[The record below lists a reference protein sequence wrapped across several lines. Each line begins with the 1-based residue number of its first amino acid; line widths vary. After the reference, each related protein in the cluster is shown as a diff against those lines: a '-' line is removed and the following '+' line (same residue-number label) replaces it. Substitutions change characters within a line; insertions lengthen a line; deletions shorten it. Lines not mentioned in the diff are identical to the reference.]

1 MAGQNTFTGQTVC
14 IAGGSRG
21 LGRIMAMEL
30 AKHVLLPGASV
41 VVLARNPKTLEEA
54 KGEIMA
60 ARLSEEQTV
69 HTISVDLGDHAA
81 LRNAMSEHNATPD
94 MLICSVGGT
103 TPDQIGFLADLAPE
117 SLATCFSSNYHASL
131 FITQWCVQRWIQQPD
146 TSRTRRLVYIAS
158 GAAFVALPGYTAY
171 TPAKTALRALA
182 DTLRQELLLY
192 GDESMYRVH
201 IAFPGAFITDSFIQ
215 EQATK
220 PELLK
225 NMEGSNYQDGEELL
239 KNVQSAEEIA
249 SKIFKGIK
257 KGRYIITTDLTTDL
271 TLNNMRGPSPRDNAL
286 YDAFM
291 SFVGFCAFPF
301 VRRRFDRMTVQ
312 YGLDKSLRK

>member
-1 MAGQNTFTGQTVC
+1 M
-14 IAGGSRG
+14 ID
-21 LGRIMAMEL
+21 
-30 AKHVLLPGASV
+30 ASV

-54 KGEIMA
+54 KGKILA
-60 ARLSEEQTV
+60 ARRSEEQTV
-69 HTISVDLGDHAA
+69 NTIAVDLGDHAA

-103 TPDQIGFLADLAPE
+103 TPNQIVVCAALG
-117 SLATCFSSNYHASL
+117 S
-131 FITQWCVQRWIQQPD
+131 
-146 TSRTRRLVYIAS
+146 AS
-158 GAAFVALPGYTAY
+158 GSKSHQTLGIHCFWCAAFVALPGYAAY
-171 TPAKTALRALA
+171 TPPKTAIRASA

-192 GDESMYRVH
+192 GGESMYCVH

-239 KNVQSAEEIA
+239 KNVQSADKIA
-249 SKIFKGIK
+249 SKIFNGIRK
-257 KGRYIITTDLTTDL
+257 RRYIITTDLATDL

-286 YDAFM
+286 YDVFM
-291 SFVGFCAFPF
+291 SILGFCAFPF
-301 VRRRFDRMTVQ
+301 VRWRLDRMTVQ

>member
-1 MAGQNTFTGQTVC
+1 MAT
-14 IAGGSRG
+14 R
-21 LGRIMAMEL
+21 R
-30 AKHVLLPGASV
+30 
-41 VVLARNPKTLEEA
+41 
-54 KGEIMA
+54 
-60 ARLSEEQTV
+60 SEEQTV
-69 HTISVDLGDHAA
+69 HTIAVDLGDHAA
-81 LRNAMSEHNATPD
+81 LRSAMSEHNATPD

-103 TPDQIGFLADLAPE
+103 TPEQIGFLVDLAPE
-117 SLATCFSSNYHASL
+117 ALAACFSSNYHASL
-131 FITQWCVQRWIQQPD
+131 FITQWCVQRWIQHPD
-146 TSRTRRLVYIAS
+146 PRRTRRLVYIAS
-158 GAAFVALPGYTAY
+158 GAAFVALPGYAAY
-171 TPAKTALRALA
+171 TPPKTAVRALA

-201 IAFPGAFITDSFIQ
+201 IAFPGAFITESFMQ

-220 PELLK
+220 PQLLK
-225 NMEGSNYQDGEELL
+225 NMEGSNYQGKEELL

-249 SKIFKGIK
+249 SKIFKGIM

-271 TLNNMRGPSPRDNAL
+271 TLNNMRGPSPRDSAL
-286 YDAFM
+286 YDVFM